1 MKLISLD
8 YDLKTEEVKSRITKS
23 FDELPDVIKMDCLI
37 DSINEIEH
45 LKNKLKLLRVELSE
59 KMYGIDV

>member
-8 YDLKTEEVKSRITKS
+8 YDLKTEEVKARISKS
-23 FDELPDVIKMDCLI
+23 FDELPDVIKMDCII

-45 LKNKLKLLRVELSE
+45 LKNELKTLRTNLSE
-59 KMYGIDV
+59 KMYGN

>member
-8 YDLKTEEVKSRITKS
+8 YDLKTEEVKARISKS

-37 DSINEIEH
+37 DSLNEIEH
-45 LKNKLKLLRVELSE
+45 LKNELKVLRTNLSE
-59 KMYGIDV
+59 KLYGLN